1 MTFPEGLE
9 KIGIGAFVGSGLE
22 SVEFPASL
30 RTIAQ
35 VSFALCRDLKMVKF
49 GEGMEVLGTDELA
62 DNGGKRY
69 GVFEESSVEHVELP
83 TTLRRIEYS
92 TF

>member
-30 RTIAQ
+30 RTIAPA
-35 VSFALCRDLKMVKF
+35 SFARCKSLKTVKF
-49 GEGMEVLGTDELA
+49 SEGLEVLGTDEYP
-62 DNGGKRY
+62 DDGGMWY
-69 GVFEESSVEHVELP
+69 GVFEDSSIESV
-83 TTLRRIEYS
+83 
-92 TF
+92 